1 MHNLIAAIAAT
12 PLQDTAPQAE
22 VTASGA
28 TPFRDVLCAKVI
40 SHGQAQA
47 TASTTNPT
55 DSRSQ
60 HRVKVNGQLDD
71 TPTTKSRDSKR
82 ENKSDPP
89 NPAATPSRPFVIP
102 RDASANAVLGNGI
115 ALSDVVGALVRGIS
129 GAPVSQATKLAS
141 DLSLMSPDG
150 TAISDPEITNQ
161 SHSQSQSKVATE
173 ADTPSPSSGLNLPFG
188 STETGANADPI
199 SSSCITSSGSGQFL
213 VDALA
218 DQVSAT
224 QKPVGFNQSPLLTA
238 SPATSERRNTLPLQ
252 DQPANN
258 EDVNSGNI
266 APGVTATSPAQ
277 VVTVASLFLET
288 SPVEGTLAPQPIN
301 SLRQAASARAE
312 RSGRNEDRD
321 RARPQTAADT
331 QAESQAVSLKAGDL
345 ELTMQRGDVSL
356 ALVATEH
363 NPGPDRA
370 AAAAAAN
377 GPNPIFVAT
386 SQATSD
392 DPHTGDAKAQTTF
405 PLPTYGAEEAPA
417 AASVLQTARVLDRMG
432 TSEIRVGLNT
442 VNFGNLEL
450 HTSVNQ
456 DRVAATLATS
466 HSDLRAALAAEMP
479 TLAHAMAQHQLTLD
493 SFHLD
498 THSGAH
504 QNKNHGAPADSQNRS
519 QTWRRA
525 GVDPVSAPDGLLA
538 PETAAPQLWMY
549 SSGLNVQA

>member
-1 MHNLIAAIAAT
+1 MHNLITAITAT

-47 TASTTNPT
+47 RASTTNPAN
-55 DSRSQ
+55 SRSQ
-60 HRVKVNGQLDD
+60 PRVKAGGELDG
-71 TPTTKSRDSKR
+71 TPTTKSRDSKG
-82 ENKSDPP
+82 EDKSDPP

-102 RDASANAVLGNGI
+102 RDASANAILGNGI
-115 ALSDVVGALVRGIS
+115 APSDVVGALLRGIF
-129 GAPVSQATKLAS
+129 GAPVSQATKLGS

-150 TAISDPEITNQ
+150 IAISDPEIANQ
-161 SHSQSQSKVATE
+161 SQSQSKVATE
-173 ADTPSPSSGLNLPFG
+173 ADTPSPSSGLTLPLG
-188 STETGANADPI
+188 STETAADCGPI
-199 SSSCITSSGSGQFL
+199 SPSSITTSGSGQFL
-213 VDALA
+213 VDALVNQA
-218 DQVSAT
+218 SAT
-224 QKPVGFNQSPLLTA
+224 QKAVGLNQSPLLGA
-238 SPATSERRNTLPLQ
+238 SPAKPERRNTLPP
-252 DQPANN
+252 DDHPANN
-258 EDVNSGNI
+258 KDVNVTTGMPT
-266 APGVTATSPAQ
+266 APRAQ
-277 VVTVASLFLET
+277 VVTVANLFLEANL
-288 SPVEGTLAPQPIN
+288 VEGTSASQSIN
-301 SLRQAASARAE
+301 SFRQATSTGKE

-321 RARPQTAADT
+321 LAGWSQTATDT

-356 ALVATEH
+356 APVATEH

-392 DPHTGDAKAQTTF
+392 DPRTGDAKAQTTS
-405 PLPTYGAEEAPA
+405 PLPNYGAEEVPA

-466 HSDLRAALAAEMP
+466 HSELRAALAAEMP
-479 TLAHAMAQHQLTLD
+479 TLEHAMAQHQLTLD

-519 QTWRRA
+519 QTWRQA

-538 PETAAPQLWMY
+538 PETAPPQPWMY